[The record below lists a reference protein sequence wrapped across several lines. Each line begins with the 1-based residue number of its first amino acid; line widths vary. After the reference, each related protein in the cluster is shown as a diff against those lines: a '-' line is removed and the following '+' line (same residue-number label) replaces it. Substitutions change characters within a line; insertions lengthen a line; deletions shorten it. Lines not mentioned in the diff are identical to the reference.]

1 MQRKRTLWLIR
12 HLRSE
17 FGRFA
22 QRGEW
27 AVASLRSNVF
37 SPEMVTLLSAVPF
50 SQRDHATGLVIGWRQ
65 HAIFNQSADIAILTY
80 HKFPGQPW
88 EKAVTRPS
96 SQISPLELIRSD
108 SGEAIA
114 RMQSASS
121 YLRSLFKGQPQ
132 LQNMNQA
139 QERGMER

>member
-1 MQRKRTLWLIR
+1 
-12 HLRSE
+12 
-17 FGRFA
+17 
-22 QRGEW
+22 
-27 AVASLRSNVF
+27 
-37 SPEMVTLLSAVPF
+37 
-50 SQRDHATGLVIGWRQ
+50 
-65 HAIFNQSADIAILTY
+65 
-80 HKFPGQPW
+80 
-88 EKAVTRPS
+88 VTRPS
-96 SQISPLELIRSD
+96 SRISPLELIRSD